1 MSAQDICRYVYLSF
15 SLTYCNV
22 YVNYV
27 VKEVLLLFEAK
38 KYVYVYLSVE
48 NKVKALSPFVYTLTD
63 LWY

>member
-27 VKEVLLLFEAK
+27 VKEFLLLFEAK
-38 KYVYVYLSVE
+38 KYVYLSVE
-48 NKVKALSPFVYTLTD
+48 NKGSVPICLYTH
-63 LWY
+63 

>member
-27 VKEVLLLFEAK
+27 VKEFLLLFEAK
-38 KYVYVYLSVE
+38 KYVYLSVE

>member
-1 MSAQDICRYVYLSF
+1 MSVQDICRYVYLSF

-27 VKEVLLLFEAK
+27 VKEFLLLFEAK

>member
-22 YVNYV
+22 YINYV
-27 VKEVLLLFEAK
+27 VKDFSLLFEAK